1 MGRLYSGD
9 ANIIC
14 VEEIRYAV
22 TKMGGIPILILPV
35 DKTKITDE
43 KNDVSYFYNNQE
55 IEDLEKILKLCDG
68 FILPGGDT
76 WYQLDEIVIEY
87 AIKHDKP
94 LLAICLGMQALSK
107 VLNSEKN
114 VAYDNTIKNNTSINH
129 YLPDEDYAHEVIID
143 KNSKLFSIIEEEK
156 IKVNSRHNYHIP
168 PFLNANYISA
178 RSKDGLIEAVEIK
191 NKKFIIGVQWHP
203 ETIFDKDMN
212 ARKIFEAFFNIF

>member
-43 KNDVSYFYNNQE
+43 KNDVSYFYNTQE

-87 AIKHDKP
+87 AIKYDKP

-107 VLNSEKN
+107 VLNSEKK

-156 IKVNSRHNYHIP
+156 IKVNPRHNYHVP
-168 PFLNANYISA
+168 LLRVNYISA

-203 ETIFDKDMN
+203 ETIFDKDIN

>member
-1 MGRLYSGD
+1 M
-9 ANIIC
+9 
-14 VEEIRYAV
+14 V
-22 TKMGGIPILILPV
+22 
-35 DKTKITDE
+35 
-43 KNDVSYFYNNQE
+43 
-55 IEDLEKILKLCDG
+55 

-87 AIKHDKP
+87 AIKYDKP

-107 VLNSEKN
+107 VLNSEKK

-156 IKVNSRHNYHIP
+156 IKVNSRHNYHVP
-168 PFLNANYISA
+168 LLRVNYISA

-203 ETIFDKDMN
+203 ETIFDKDIN

>member
-43 KNDVSYFYNNQE
+43 KNDVSYFYNTQE

-87 AIKHDKP
+87 AIKYDKP

-107 VLNSEKN
+107 VLNSEKK

-156 IKVNSRHNYHIP
+156 IKVNSRHNYHVP
-168 PFLNANYISA
+168 LLRVNYISA

-203 ETIFDKDMN
+203 ETIFDKDIN
-212 ARKIFEAFFNIF
+212 VRKIFEAFFNIF

>member
-1 MGRLYSGD
+1 
-9 ANIIC
+9 
-14 VEEIRYAV
+14 
-22 TKMGGIPILILPV
+22 MGGIPILILPV

-43 KNDVSYFYNNQE
+43 KNDVSYFYNTQE

-87 AIKHDKP
+87 AIKYDKP

-107 VLNSEKN
+107 VLNSEKK

-156 IKVNSRHNYHIP
+156 IKVNSRHNYHVP
-168 PFLNANYISA
+168 LLRVNYISA

-203 ETIFDKDMN
+203 ETIFDKDIN